1 MKIDKNIPLPAAPAN
16 SIVSTLKRMNV
27 GDSIVIP
34 ANKMDSWRTR
44 AAHMGLSIVSRPI
57 SATER
62 RMWIVAKKG
71 AKE

>member
-1 MKIDKNIPLPAAPAN
+1 MKIDKNVPLPATPLN
-16 SIVSTLKRMNV
+16 SIVGTLKQMNV

-34 ANKMDSWRTR
+34 TNKMDSWRTR
-44 AAHMGLSIVSRPI
+44 AAHMGLSIISRSI